1 MNDSKQ
7 PQTEA
12 AVTRRSFLKNT
23 STAVAGGALLGA
35 LPVERFALGASPGDT
50 IRIALVGC
58 GGRGSGA
65 ADQALNAGGDGVK
78 LVAIADAFVDQAKGS
93 LKNLKK
99 KHENTVQVKEDMIFT
114 GLDAYKQAIAQADLV
129 ILATPPG
136 FRPIH
141 FEEAVRQGKNVFM
154 EKPVAVDGPG
164 VRKVLAAAKEAK
176 AKNLKVGVGLQRRH
190 QPNYEEV
197 IARLKD
203 GAIGD
208 ILATR
213 VYWNG
218 GPVGPKARR
227 ADLEKRMGRAP
238 TEMEYQI
245 RNWYM
250 FDWLCGDHIVEQH
263 IHNLDVINWLKNA
276 YPIRCH
282 GLGGRC
288 FQKGPDSGEIFDH
301 HAVEYEYADG
311 SRMFSQCCQFPGA
324 WSSVSEHAIGTKGTC
339 DISGQIIRGENA
351 WRRRGPAGE
360 SNDGWQLEHY
370 PLQAAIR
377 GDKEHNEAERGAFST
392 LTAIIG
398 RMATYSGKVIEW
410 EEALNSKLDL
420 MPERFAWDAMP
431 KVLPGPDGLYPY
443 AIPGKTVV
451 L

>member
-1 MNDSKQ
+1 MPSHAG
-7 PQTEA
+7 PI
-12 AVTRRSFLKNT
+12 VTRRNFLKNT

-35 LPVERFALGASPGDT
+35 MPIERFALGASPGDT
-50 IRIALVGC
+50 IRIALVGA

-65 ADQALNAGGDGVK
+65 ADQALNAGGEGVK
-78 LVAIADAFVDQAKGS
+78 LVAIADAFENQAQSS

-99 KHENTVQVKEDMIFT
+99 KYENTVQVKDDMVFT
-114 GLDAYKQAIAQADLV
+114 GFDAYKLAIAQADLV

-136 FRPIH
+136 LRPIH
-141 FEEAVRQGKNVFM
+141 FEEAVRQGKHVFM

-164 VRKVLAAAKEAK
+164 VRRVIAAAKEAK

-190 QPNYEEV
+190 QPNYKEV
-197 IARLKD
+197 MTRLKD

-208 ILATR
+208 IHTTR

-238 TEMEYQI
+238 TEMEYQV

-250 FDWLCGDHIVEQH
+250 FNWLCGDHIVEQH
-263 IHNLDVINWLKNA
+263 IHNLDVINWLKDA

-282 GLGGRC
+282 GIGGRC
-288 FQKGPDSGEIFDH
+288 FQNGPDSGEIFDH

-311 SRMFSQCCQFPGA
+311 SRMYSQCCQFPGA
-324 WSSVSEHAIGTKGTC
+324 WSSVSEHAVGTKGTC
-339 DISGQIIRGENA
+339 DIGSQIIRGENA

-377 GDKEHNEAERGAFST
+377 ENKDHNEAERGALST

-398 RMATYSGKVIEW
+398 RMATYSGKIVEW
-410 EEALNSKLDL
+410 EDAMKSTLDL

-431 KVLPGPDGLYPY
+431 KVLPGADGIYPH
-443 AIPGKTVV
+443 AIPGKTVA

>member
-1 MNDSKQ
+1 MNDSKPMQ
-7 PQTEA
+7 A
-12 AVTRRSFLKNT
+12 DASVTRRSFLKST

-50 IRIALVGC
+50 IRIALVGA

-65 ADQALNAGGDGVK
+65 ADQALNAGGEGVK
-78 LVAIADAFVDQAKGS
+78 LVAIADAFENQAKGA
-93 LKNLKK
+93 LGNLKK
-99 KHENTVQVKEDMIFT
+99 KHEKTVEVKDDHVFV
-114 GLDAYKQAIAQADLV
+114 GFDAYKQAIAQADMV

-136 FRPIH
+136 LRPIH
-141 FEEAVRQGKNVFM
+141 FEEAVRQGKHVFM
-154 EKPVAVDGPG
+154 EKPVAVDAPG
-164 VRKVLAAAKEAK
+164 VRKVIAAAKEAK

-190 QPNYEEV
+190 QPNYQEV
-197 IARLKD
+197 IKRLQD

-208 ILATR
+208 IVASR
-213 VYWNG
+213 VFWNG
-218 GPVGPKARR
+218 GPVGPKAKR
-227 ADLEKRMGRAP
+227 ADLEKRMGRKP
-238 TEMEYQI
+238 TEMEYQV

-250 FDWLCGDHIVEQH
+250 FNWLCGDHIVEQH

-282 GLGGRC
+282 GIGGRC
-288 FQKGPDSGEIFDH
+288 FQSGPDSGEIFDH

-311 SRMFSQCCQFPGA
+311 TRMFSQCCQFPGA

-339 DISGQIIRGENA
+339 DIGSQIIRGENA
-351 WRRRGPAGE
+351 WRRRGPQGE

-377 GDKEHNEAERGAFST
+377 GDKEHNEAERGALST
-392 LTAIIG
+392 LTSIMG
-398 RMATYSGKVIEW
+398 RMATYSGKIVEW
-410 EEALNSKLDL
+410 EAAMNSTMDL

-431 KVLPGPDGLYPY
+431 KVLPGPDGIYPF
-443 AIPGKTVV
+443 AIPGKTVA